1 MAQENKNNE
10 MEETLSEDYSCPSC
24 GAPIKFDPNT
34 STLECSYCGFKQVI
48 SGETSSEEYDL
59 ENASED
65 DSWGDEAK
73 VVKCEN
79 CSAKNV
85 IDKNSITSTC
95 PFCGSNQVVDTDELS
110 GIKPQRVI
118 PFKLNEGDASTKY
131 HTWVKK
137 RFLTPSK
144 IKKAKI
150 ETTISGVYLP
160 IWTFDTNTLSHYNG
174 RLGKHYTVVRGSGKN
189 RRVETRIRWYRI
201 SGIKALTFDDLP
213 VNAGKKI
220 SQDEINSLLPYETN
234 DSFLYKREFLV
245 GFSAEHYDVKLKE
258 GWEKAKNITV
268 PTIKS
273 QILRQYIYDVVGYI
287 NIKTNYNDITYKYV
301 LIPVWIGNYKYK
313 NKNYRYLVNG
323 ETGKLVGKAPVSAL
337 KVMLVIF
344 GVLLLAAAIILIAL
358 FSGQI

>member
-1 MAQENKNNE
+1 MVQENKNNE

-34 STLECSYCGFKQVI
+34 STLECSYCGFKQII

-73 VVKCEN
+73 LVKFEN

-137 RFLTPSK
+137 RFFTPSK
-144 IKKAKI
+144 KQK
-150 ETTISGVYLP
+150 
-160 IWTFDTNTLSHYNG
+160 
-174 RLGKHYTVVRGSGKN
+174 
-189 RRVETRIRWYRI
+189 
-201 SGIKALTFDDLP
+201 
-213 VNAGKKI
+213 
-220 SQDEINSLLPYETN
+220 
-234 DSFLYKREFLV
+234 
-245 GFSAEHYDVKLKE
+245 
-258 GWEKAKNITV
+258 
-268 PTIKS
+268 
-273 QILRQYIYDVVGYI
+273 
-287 NIKTNYNDITYKYV
+287 
-301 LIPVWIGNYKYK
+301 
-313 NKNYRYLVNG
+313 
-323 ETGKLVGKAPVSAL
+323 
-337 KVMLVIF
+337 
-344 GVLLLAAAIILIAL
+344 
-358 FSGQI
+358 